1 MTQFNKNTNH
11 PTNDGLYLTMKDWR
25 DVEFATIQKW
35 FYELIF
41 YKKSLFSITTDKLY
55 GDEQVLYD
63 FRKVNRFNCGITRKR
78 KLLTQYGHT
87 LVKINFSN
95 GKTECLPVDRILILY
110 GWKYLLQNIRNIID
124 METGEVLFGLM

>member
-11 PTNDGLYLTMKDWR
+11 PANDGLYLTMKDWHN
-25 DVEFATIQKW
+25 VEFVTVQKW

-63 FRKVNRFNCGITRKR
+63 FQKVNKFNCGVTRKR
-78 KLLTQYGHT
+78 KLLTRYGHT
-87 LVKINFSN
+87 LVTINFSN
-95 GKTECLPVDRILILY
+95 GKTECLPVGHILTLY
-110 GWKYLLQNIRNIID
+110 GWKYLLQNVRNIID
-124 METGEVLFGLM
+124 TETGEVLFGLM